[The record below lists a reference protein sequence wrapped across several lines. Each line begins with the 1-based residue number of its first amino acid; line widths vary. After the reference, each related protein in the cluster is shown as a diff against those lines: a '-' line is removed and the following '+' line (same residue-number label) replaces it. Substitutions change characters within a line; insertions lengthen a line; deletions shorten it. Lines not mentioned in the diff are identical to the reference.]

1 MKARPTS
8 DSVLIERLLPS
19 VNSDPRDR
27 IEAWGEWYASEGE
40 ASVLAFVR
48 VKNDTSEPDMDILQD
63 AMITAYLEVERGRYE
78 PRAGISFAAYV
89 KGIARNKIREAR
101 RRTRRF
107 VPLDNAPEHLLS
119 DERHL
124 DTVIEYREQRAI
136 LRSGLTRLS
145 ASSGSPP

>member
-8 DSVLIERLLPS
+8 DRVLIERLLPS
-19 VNSDPRDR
+19 ANRDPRDR
-27 IEAWGEWYASEGE
+27 IDAWGEWFASGGE

-78 PRAGISFAAYV
+78 PRAGIPFAAYV

-107 VPLDNAPEHLLS
+107 VPLDNTPEYLMS
-119 DERHL
+119 DERL
-124 DTVIEYREQRAI
+124 ALGQDT
-136 LRSGLTRLS
+136 LF
-145 ASSGSPP
+145 